1 MELNALSQDYSVRKL
16 NPKDIEIIFE
26 LSKQNHTFYHYHPPL
41 VTKSSILEDM
51 NALPPGKDYNDK
63 YYIGFFDQ
71 NKLIAVMDLILGFPT
86 DSIAFIGLFMMD
98 ISMQGKG
105 IGSKVISECISYLA
119 LLGYK
124 RVRLGIDKGNP
135 QSAAFWTKN
144 HFAVIGIETQGD
156 VSVLVTMERIL

>member
-1 MELNALSQDYSVRKL
+1 MELTNLSQDYTVRKL
-16 NPKDIEIIFE
+16 DHNDIDIIFE
-26 LSKQNHTFYHYHPPL
+26 LSKPNYIFYHYHPPF

-51 NALPPGKDYNDK
+51 NALPPGKDYNHK

-86 DSIAFIGLFMMD
+86 DSIAFIGLFMTD
-98 ISMQGKG
+98 VSVQGKG
-105 IGSKVISECISYLA
+105 IGSKIISECIFYLT

-124 RVRLGIDKGNP
+124 SVRLGIDKGNP

-144 HFAVIGIETQGD
+144 HFAETGIETQGD
-156 VSVLVTMERIL
+156 VSVLVTLERIL